1 MKAKVKEGGKILEL
15 IYLFFLN
22 CMCKF
27 QNIFSYLMEVKALHF
42 SQNYYIFV
50 LYDEASP
57 TSVSQ
62 RMPNRH
68 LLFQSQ
74 HKYTW
79 TTSITSITLFW
90 CLYCWLWTR
99 KCRLAELLK
108 YFFRNR
114 CKILS
119 LDHFVKINSAT
130 FLDTLRPSSR
140 SSPARPPKS

>member
-74 HKYTW
+74 HKYT
-79 TTSITSITLFW
+79 
-90 CLYCWLWTR
+90 
-99 KCRLAELLK
+99 
-108 YFFRNR
+108 
-114 CKILS
+114 
-119 LDHFVKINSAT
+119 
-130 FLDTLRPSSR
+130 
-140 SSPARPPKS
+140 